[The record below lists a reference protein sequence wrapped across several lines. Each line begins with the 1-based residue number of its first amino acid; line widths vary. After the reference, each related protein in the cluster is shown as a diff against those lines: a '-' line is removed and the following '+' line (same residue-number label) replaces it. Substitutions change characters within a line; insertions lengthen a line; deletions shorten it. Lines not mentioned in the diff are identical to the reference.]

1 MTHDN
6 AEAYERERDIV
17 LHDLAQLHEDQWA
30 HPSLCPGWDVR
41 DVAAHLLMPFEL
53 GVAGLFGR
61 MFAARF
67 NFDRLAL
74 RWARNDRRTPA
85 ELLRALAATSTEAF
99 NVPGAGSL
107 APLCHLT
114 IHAYDIRGPLNI
126 DTPISPD
133 AARPVLDDITG
144 GKHAVPAALLA
155 GLRLEAT
162 DAAWSFGQGMPVL
175 GPAGAL
181 MSALSG
187 RAAAFEKLV
196 GDGTA
201 SLRSRLG

>member
-1 MTHDN
+1 MGPPQF
-6 AEAYERERDIV
+6 V
-17 LHDLAQLHEDQWA
+17 
-30 HPSLCPGWDVR
+30 
-41 DVAAHLLMPFEL
+41 
-53 GVAGLFGR
+53 
-61 MFAARF
+61 F

-162 DAAWSFGQGMPVL
+162 DAAWSFGQGRQVL

-181 MSALSG
+181 MLSKSLLAMAPPACAAG
-187 RAAAFEKLV
+187 WAEIAGIRAASWIRCAGCTGVKVQGL
-196 GDGTA
+196 TA
-201 SLRSRLG
+201 SLRRFHTTRRR